1 VRRPERSLHLL
12 GAWIVIDAAFA
23 AFLLARQEWL
33 FASVMLASAIQ
44 SALQMWI
51 SQTFYGHG
59 WRVGRAAL
67 FASMSEGHRVRIDQ
81 ETWIKTEMERPPT
94 WPKPGED

>member
-1 VRRPERSLHLL
+1 MPERSYQLL
-12 GAWIVIDAAFA
+12 GVWACADAAFA
-23 AFLLARQEWL
+23 ALFLSRREWIWSGILLA
-33 FASVMLASAIQ
+33 AMAQ
-44 SALQMWI
+44 SMAQMWV
-51 SQTFYGHG
+51 TRTYYAYG